1 MWRGGWAGLSPVAA
15 LLVQIALNARQNIT
29 RTETTNEASQ
39 IINQWCSMTGALH
52 WKVDFE
58 LRLKQ

>member
-29 RTETTNEASQ
+29 RTETTNKAESTNATKGVPDAA
-39 IINQWCSMTGALH
+39 W
-52 WKVDFE
+52 
-58 LRLKQ
+58 